1 MGGEPAFELLLL
13 LDQHL
18 VVIVF
23 VLRSKNALFRLLCKV
38 EDFDAKDQDLR
49 SMLLCINKFHMYPI
63 QHCQNKWTNRVNFVF
78 KQRASTE
85 IIR

>member
-38 EDFDAKDQDLR
+38 EDFDARTKIYRCCALI
-49 SMLLCINKFHMYPI
+49 SFICIQSSLVK
-63 QHCQNKWTNRVNFVF
+63 TNG
-78 KQRASTE
+78 QTG
-85 IIR
+85 

>member
-38 EDFDAKDQDLR
+38 EDFDAKDQDL
-49 SMLLCINKFHMYPI
+49 SLLCINKFHMYLI
-63 QHCQNKWTNRVNFVF
+63 QPCQNKWTNRVNFVF
-78 KQRASTE
+78 KQRASAE

>member
-38 EDFDAKDQDLR
+38 EDFD
-49 SMLLCINKFHMYPI
+49 
-63 QHCQNKWTNRVNFVF
+63 
-78 KQRASTE
+78 
-85 IIR
+85 